1 MSLVSKLIKEY
12 LKEAPPTSS
21 PEAVA
26 DRMGLTERERR
37 QFLRACAKVQKQK
50 KAPGRGRAPRMAA
63 GKQNALE
70 GRMDINRRG
79 FGFMI
84 PAGSSDSS
92 SDSAEDVFIPPRR
105 LRGAMH
111 GDRVRIAV
119 YRRKSTGK
127 RWGEVLEILER
138 VVERVVGRIR
148 RAPASSGRRAGLHL
162 VAYDAKIPPLRV
174 EGTPKGAKPGSVA
187 VGRIVRYPD
196 PDSDRPAERDMTC
209 RIEEILGQENAAG
222 MDLKVTIRKY
232 NLPEEFPE
240 EVQAEI
246 KKIPRN
252 PRKKDLEGREDF
264 RPLRIVTID
273 GPDARDFDDAVSI
286 ERTRKGNFLLG
297 VHIADVA
304 HYVTEGSAPD
314 REARRRGTSVY
325 FPEAVLPMFPEKIS
339 NDVCS
344 LRPDVP
350 RLTQSVLMEI
360 TKKGELASCRF
371 ADGVI
376 ESRARMV
383 YEDVAGILSGNKRLR
398 ARYREHVADFEQMQ
412 ELQQILYERRRV
424 RGSLDFDL
432 PEARVSLTAE
442 GEIAGI
448 FPQERTAAHRIIEEF
463 MLAANE
469 AVAEH
474 LLRLRAP
481 ALYRVHEEPE
491 PKKMDKLREFM
502 RAMGVALPTRAGGV
516 QPGDLQKVLT
526 RFEGKPEERVVHHVI
541 LRSMML
547 ARYSEKNLG
556 HFGLAAPR
564 YTHFTS
570 PIRRYPDL
578 VVHRALRL
586 ARRSKLTRDTSAR
599 SGSARR
605 RKKTPLAPELA
616 AIAESSSLAERRA
629 ENAERELIE
638 WKKVRFMRD
647 KIGKKFPALVSGAT
661 RHGLYVELKD
671 YLIEGL
677 VPKEVLPHDLYTL
690 DEVRRTLRGRR
701 KDRAWRLCDAVEVV
715 ATSVDEEHR
724 EIHFR
729 LA

>member
-12 LKEAPPTSS
+12 LKEARASS

-26 DRMGLTERERR
+26 DKMGLTERERR

-50 KAPGRGRAPRMAA
+50 KAPERGRAPRKAA
-63 GKQNALE
+63 GKRNTLE

-84 PAGSSDSS
+84 PADSSDSLARAS
-92 SDSAEDVFIPPRR
+92 SAEDVFIPPRR

-138 VVERVVGRIR
+138 AVERVVGRIR
-148 RAPASSGRRAGLHL
+148 RTPASSGRTTGLHL

-196 PDSDRPAERDMTC
+196 LDRPEGRDMTC
-209 RIEEILGQENAAG
+209 RIEEILGQEDAAG

-232 NLPEEFPE
+232 NLPDEFPE
-240 EVQAEI
+240 DVQAEI

-286 ERTRKGNFLLG
+286 GRTKKGNFLLG

-304 HYVTEGSAPD
+304 HYVAEGSAPD

-344 LRPDVP
+344 LRPGVP
-350 RLTQSVLMEI
+350 RLTQSLLMEI
-360 TKKGELASCRF
+360 TKKGELVSCRF

-383 YEDVAGILSGNKRLR
+383 YEDVAGILSGDRRLR
-398 ARYREHVADFEQMQ
+398 ARYREHAADFEQMQ
-412 ELQQILYERRRV
+412 ELQQILYERRRA

-448 FPQERTAAHRIIEEF
+448 FPQERTVAHRIIEEF

-474 LLRLRAP
+474 LLQRRAP
-481 ALYRVHEEPE
+481 SLYRVHEEPE
-491 PKKMDKLREFM
+491 PKKMDNLREFL
-502 RAMGVALPTRAGGV
+502 RAMGVALPTRADGV
-516 QPGDLQKVLT
+516 RPGDLQKILA

-586 ARRSKLTRDTSAR
+586 ARRSRLASDTSDR
-599 SGSARR
+599 SGPARR
-605 RKKTPLAPELA
+605 RKKALLAPELA

-638 WKKVRFMRD
+638 WKKVRFMHD
-647 KIGKKFPALVSGAT
+647 KIGKKFLALVSGVT

-701 KDRAWRLCDAVEVV
+701 TGRAWRLCDAVEVM

>member
-1 MSLVSKLIKEY
+1 
-12 LKEAPPTSS
+12 
-21 PEAVA
+21 
-26 DRMGLTERERR
+26 
-37 QFLRACAKVQKQK
+37 
-50 KAPGRGRAPRMAA
+50 
-63 GKQNALE
+63 
-70 GRMDINRRG
+70 
-79 FGFMI
+79 
-84 PAGSSDSS
+84 
-92 SDSAEDVFIPPRR
+92 
-105 LRGAMH
+105 
-111 GDRVRIAV
+111 
-119 YRRKSTGK
+119 
-127 RWGEVLEILER
+127 
-138 VVERVVGRIR
+138 
-148 RAPASSGRRAGLHL
+148 
-162 VAYDAKIPPLRV
+162 
-174 EGTPKGAKPGSVA
+174 
-187 VGRIVRYPD
+187 
-196 PDSDRPAERDMTC
+196 MTC
-209 RIEEILGQENAAG
+209 RIEEILGQEDAAG

-240 EVQAEI
+240 DVQAEV
-246 KKIPRN
+246 KKIPRH

-286 ERTRKGNFLLG
+286 ERTKKGTFLLG

-304 HYVTEGSAPD
+304 YYVAEGSAPD
-314 REARRRGTSVY
+314 REARRRGTSAY

-344 LRPDVP
+344 LRAGVP
-350 RLTQSVLMEI
+350 RLTQSIFMEVS
-360 TKKGELASCRF
+360 KKGELVSCRF

-376 ESRARMV
+376 ESSARMV
-383 YEDVAGILSGNKRLR
+383 YEDVAGILSGDKRLR
-398 ARYREHVADFEQMQ
+398 ARYREHVADFERMQ
-412 ELQQILYERRRV
+412 ELQQILFKRRRA

-432 PEARVSLTAE
+432 PEARISLNAE

-448 FPQERTAAHRIIEEF
+448 FPQERTVAHRIIEEF

-481 ALYRVHEEPE
+481 SLYRVHEEPD
-491 PKKMDKLREFM
+491 PKKMDRLREFM
-502 RAMGVALPTRAGGV
+502 RAMNVTLPTRAGGV
-516 QPGDLQKVLT
+516 QPGDLQKILT

-586 ARRSKLTRDTSAR
+586 ARRSKLAQ
-599 SGSARR
+599 R
-605 RKKTPLAPELA
+605 RKKALLAPELV
-616 AIAESSSLAERRA
+616 AIAESSSLTERRA
-629 ENAERELIE
+629 EKAERELIE
-638 WKKVRFMRD
+638 WKKARFMRD

-661 RHGLYVELKD
+661 RHGLYIELKD

-701 KDRAWRLCDAVEVV
+701 TGRSWRLCDAVEVV

>member
-12 LKEAPPTSS
+12 LKEARTSS

-37 QFLRACAKVQKQK
+37 QFLRACAKMQQQK
-50 KAPGRGRAPRMAA
+50 KAPGRGRAPRKAA
-63 GKQNALE
+63 DKRNTLE

-84 PAGSSDSS
+84 PADP

-119 YRRKSTGK
+119 YSRKSTGK
-127 RWGEVLEILER
+127 RWGEVLKILEHA
-138 VVERVVGRIR
+138 VERVVGRIR
-148 RAPASSGRRAGLHL
+148 RAPASSGRATGLHL

-174 EGTPKGAKPGSVA
+174 EGTPRGAKPGSVA

-196 PDSDRPAERDMTC
+196 PDRPEGRDMTC
-209 RIEEILGQENAAG
+209 RIEEILGQEDAAG

-252 PRKKDLEGREDF
+252 PRKKDFEGREDF

-286 ERTRKGNFLLG
+286 ERTKKGNFLLG

-304 HYVTEGSAPD
+304 HYVAEGSAPD

-344 LRPDVP
+344 LRPGVP
-350 RLTQSVLMEI
+350 RLTQSIFMEI
-360 TKKGELASCRF
+360 SKKGELVSCRF

-383 YEDVAGILSGNKRLR
+383 YEDVAGILSGDKRLR
-398 ARYREHVADFEQMQ
+398 ARYREHVADFERMQ
-412 ELQQILYERRRV
+412 ELQQILYKRRRA

-448 FPQERTAAHRIIEEF
+448 FPQERTVAHRIIEEF

-474 LLRLRAP
+474 LLRWRAP
-481 ALYRVHEEPE
+481 SLYRVHEEPD
-491 PKKMDKLREFM
+491 PKKMDRLREFM
-502 RAMGVALPTRAGGV
+502 RAMSVALPTRAGGV
-516 QPGDLQKVLT
+516 QPGDLQKILT

-586 ARRSKLTRDTSAR
+586 ARRSRLARDMSDR
-599 SGSARR
+599 SGLARR
-605 RKKTPLAPELA
+605 RKKALLAPELA

-629 ENAERELIE
+629 EKAERELIE

-661 RHGLYVELKD
+661 RHGLYIELKD

-690 DEVRRTLRGRR
+690 DEVHRTLRGRR
-701 KDRAWRLCDAVEVV
+701 TNRAWRLCDAVEVV